1 VNDPLDYAP
10 PEQTPPPGMFV
21 LLLLIGVAVGAA
33 GVVVVGCFGFVSLYS
48 IAGAAPRPA
57 VALWPVAIW
66 VAAGSLAGWAAYY
79 MWRRRLRNPFVLGL
93 LLGAGTMALIEG
105 ACFANP

>member
-1 VNDPLDYAP
+1 
-10 PEQTPPPGMFV
+10 
-21 LLLLIGVAVGAA
+21 
-33 GVVVVGCFGFVSLYS
+33 
-48 IAGAAPRPA
+48 
-57 VALWPVAIW
+57 
-66 VAAGSLAGWAAYY
+66 